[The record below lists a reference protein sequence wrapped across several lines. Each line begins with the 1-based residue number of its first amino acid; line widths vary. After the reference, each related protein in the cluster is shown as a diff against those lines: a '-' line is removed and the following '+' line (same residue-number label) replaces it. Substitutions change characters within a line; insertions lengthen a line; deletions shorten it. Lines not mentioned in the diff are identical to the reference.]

1 VKLKKKIR
9 KRLLKPVRKLIKR
22 HGAIVAAELVTGL
35 ITAAAARGVAK
46 SKDRGKKE
54 RRASAA

>member
-1 VKLKKKIR
+1 MKLKKKIR

-22 HGAIVAAELVTGL
+22 HGAIVAAELVAGL
-35 ITAAAARGVAK
+35 ITAAAARGVAR
-46 SKDRGKKE
+46 SKDKKE